1 LNPEQTGDLP
11 RGAWAV
17 LLHAAARVGIQPRAW
32 KRWWD
37 GLVRSVNHEDILSQS
52 AADASFTFNYA
63 FMVLIASGIATI
75 GLIVNSPAVIIGAM
89 LVSPLMG
96 PIVSTG
102 FAVAGF
108 DVALGR
114 RAGGTLVVGA
124 LMAIGF
130 AAAISAFS
138 PVNDLTSEILART
151 RPNLF
156 DLAVAIL
163 SGAAGGYA
171 LIRGQGGAIVGV
183 AIATALMPPL
193 ATVGFG
199 LATQQWTVAQG
210 ALLLFVTNM
219 VAIAL
224 SVAAV
229 AVWYGFGQ
237 GEFRKRFA
245 IQALI
250 TVLLLTPL
258 IVPLSISLR
267 SIAWES
273 RVHRAV
279 RTVLEEGAR
288 HLPQGQVAQIRIQY
302 NGDKTPDIEAI
313 VVCQRP
319 QAGFSA
325 RMSANLQQAL
335 GVPVALRL
343 TQLQA
348 DDPAVAKLAIKAARP
363 VAAPLPVIPAMDA
376 ELRTEVPFP
385 LAALQVD
392 NARMQAVLIPQ
403 PQSAIGLSAWRDVES
418 ELVRRHVGWHILLVP
433 PPAGLPAIQF
443 ANGQSK
449 LDPAGEGRLKAIVW
463 ALERWGAK
471 AVQLTGHASSTG
483 RGPLSLAEQR
493 VQTVSR
499 WLLEHGVQ
507 VRGQAFYPAPMQSAR
522 EREVGELNYRSVEIA
537 LAPMADASATTPRP

>member
-1 LNPEQTGDLP
+1 MNPEQPGDSP
-11 RGAWAV
+11 RGAWQT
-17 LLHAAARVGIQPRAW
+17 LLHAAGRVGIEPRAW
-32 KRWWD
+32 KHWWI
-37 GLVRSVNHEDILSQS
+37 GLVRSVNHEDILAKS

-108 DVALGR
+108 DVVLGR
-114 RAGGTLVVGA
+114 RAAGTLAVGA
-124 LMAIGF
+124 VRAVAF
-130 AAAISAFS
+130 AALISNLS
-138 PVNDLTSEILART
+138 PVNELTAEIVART

-199 LATQQWTVAQG
+199 LATQQWSVAQG

-224 SVAAV
+224 AVAGV

-245 IQALI
+245 IQAMI
-250 TVLLLTPL
+250 TVLLLAPL
-258 IVPLSISLR
+258 SVPLSISLR

-273 RVHRAV
+273 HVHHTV

-288 HLPQGQVAQIRIQY
+288 QLPQGQVAQIRIRY
-302 NGDKTPDIEAI
+302 NSDKAPDVEAI

-319 QAGFSA
+319 EAGFSA
-325 RMSANLQQAL
+325 RMAANLRHAV
-335 GVPVALRL
+335 GSPVTLRL
-343 TQLQA
+343 TQLQS
-348 DDPAVAKLAIKAARP
+348 DDPEGAKLAIKQAGP
-363 VAAPLPVIPAMDA
+363 APASLPIVPEMDVV
-376 ELRTEVPFP
+376 LRAEVPFP
-385 LAALQVD
+385 IAALQVD
-392 NARMQAVLIPQ
+392 IARKQAVILPR
-403 PQSAIGLSAWRDVES
+403 PQSAVGLSAWRNLES
-418 ELVRRHVGWHILLVP
+418 ELVRRHVGWQIQLVP
-433 PPAGLPAIQF
+433 PPVGLPVIQF
-443 ANGQSK
+443 ANGQSI
-449 LDPAGEGRLKAIVW
+449 LDPASKDRLETSVW

-471 AVQLTGHASSTG
+471 EVQLTGHASSTG

-493 VQTVSR
+493 VHSVSR
-499 WLLEHGVQ
+499 WLEEHGVQ
-507 VRGQAFYPAPMQSAR
+507 VRSQAFYPAPMQTSR
-522 EREVGELNYRSVEIA
+522 EREVGEVNYRSVEIS
-537 LAPMADASATTPRP
+537 LAAMADASATATRP